1 MLKNVGN
8 AAAGDAPRM
17 DTRLIARIG
26 LLTALSLVFLLVVPR
41 VALVPAA
48 PYLQYDMADVPILL
62 AGFLLGMG
70 PGFWVL
76 GLVSLFQGLL
86 LGENGLIGAFM
97 HFCATGALLW
107 VACTVAARIH
117 GAKGK
122 VLGLVLGSVAM
133 MLVMVPMNLLVTVYI
148 FGQPQEVVLAA
159 LLPGIMPFNL
169 LKALINSAIFLSIYT
184 VNEKFFAGLVRH

>member
-1 MLKNVGN
+1 M
-8 AAAGDAPRM
+8 
-17 DTRLIARIG
+17 
-26 LLTALSLVFLLVVPR
+26 
-41 VALVPAA
+41 
-48 PYLQYDMADVPILL
+48 
-62 AGFLLGMG
+62 
-70 PGFWVL
+70 
-76 GLVSLFQGLL
+76 
-86 LGENGLIGAFM
+86 
-97 HFCATGALLW
+97 
-107 VACTVAARIH
+107 AARIH